1 MSGGPETVLILED
14 EPGVALLQ
22 RRRLERAGFRV
33 ESAETAEGAFELL
46 RQEEVALI
54 VLDYNLP
61 GINGLEFYEQLKAA
75 GQDIPV
81 IIVTGFSR
89 ESTIIEALRAGVRD
103 FVTKSMEYLDYLPEA
118 VERVLKQVHTEKQL
132 ALSEARLAGIIASA
146 KDAIIIVETDQRI
159 SLFNAAA
166 EEMFQCSSERA
177 LGQLLV
183 QFMPQRSTAAI
194 DVDQAAPAI
203 ETPSAGPAEACEMG
217 VRLDGSQFP
226 IEALVSRVEAA
237 GRNLFTVMV
246 RDITERRE
254 HLRMIRRAHEET
266 IHRLLAASAFRDHE
280 TGAHIQRTGLF
291 SEVLA
296 REAGWDSFRAEQLR
310 MAAPMHD
317 VGKIGIP
324 DAILRKP
331 GKLTDEEFEIMKTH
345 SLLGAEMLSG
355 SESDVMQLAQQIA
368 LSHHERWDGRGYPRG
383 LVGPAIPECA
393 RIVAIVDVYDALS
406 HDRVYRPAFSE
417 PDVISMMLEGD
428 GTHFDPHLLECFL
441 AVLPEI
447 RTISDAHP
455 DGSFSEVAMPVAYR
469 SPAGSTCLPI
479 ELPSNELHAGPI
491 SEGSGGVGAEPGVR
505 Q

>member
-1 MSGGPETVLILED
+1 MIGAGPETVLILED

-33 ESAETAEGAFELL
+33 EIAATDAAAFDVLQ
-46 RQEEVALI
+46 QEKVALI

-75 GQDIPV
+75 GRDVPV

-89 ESTIIEALRAGVRD
+89 ESTIIQALRAGVRD
-103 FVTKSMEYLDYLPEA
+103 FVTKSTEYLDYLPEA
-118 VERVLKQVHTEKQL
+118 VTRVLKQVHTEKEL

-146 KDAIIIVETDQRI
+146 KDAIIIVESDERI

-166 EEMFQCSSERA
+166 EEMFRCPSERA
-177 LGQLLV
+177 LGQPISK
-183 QFMPQRSTAAI
+183 FMPQRSAAAI
-194 DVDQAAPAI
+194 EVPHIAPDIDA
-203 ETPSAGPAEACEMG
+203 PSAQPVEACEMG
-217 VRLDGSQFP
+217 ARLDGSQFP

-266 IHRLLAASAFRDHE
+266 IHRLLAASTFRDHE
-280 TGAHIQRTGLF
+280 TGAHIRRTGLF

-296 REAGWDSFRAEQLR
+296 RVAGWDTLRAEQLR

-331 GKLTDEEFEIMKTH
+331 AKLTDEEFEIMKTH
-345 SLLGAEMLSG
+345 ALLGVEMLAG
-355 SESDVMQLAQQIA
+355 SESDVMQLAQEIA
-368 LSHHERWDGRGYPRG
+368 LSHHERWDGRGYPHG
-383 LVGPAIPECA
+383 LAGTAIPESA
-393 RIVAIVDVYDALS
+393 RILAIVDVYDALS

-417 PDVISMMLEGD
+417 PEVLSMMLEGN
-428 GTHFDPHLLECFL
+428 GTHFDPQLLECFL
-441 AVLPEI
+441 SVLPEI
-447 RTISDAHP
+447 RRLSDAHP
-455 DGSFSEVAMPVAYR
+455 DGAFGEGAMPVAQGT
-469 SPAGSTCLPI
+469 PVGSTCVPL
-479 ELPSNELHAGPI
+479 EA
-491 SEGSGGVGAEPGVR
+491 AK
-505 Q
+505 

>member
-1 MSGGPETVLILED
+1 MTTATPDTVLILED

-22 RRRLERAGFRV
+22 RRRLERAGYLV
-33 ESAETAEGAFELL
+33 ESTGTPDEALQIL
-46 RQEEVALI
+46 RQRDIALI

-75 GQDIPV
+75 GRDIPV
-81 IIVTGFSR
+81 VIVTGFGR
-89 ESTIIEALRAGVRD
+89 EATIIQALRAGVRD

-118 VERVLKQVHTEKQL
+118 VERVLRQVRTEKQL

-146 KDAIIIVETDQRI
+146 KDAIIIVEADQRI

-166 EEMFQCSSERA
+166 EEMFRCPSEAA
-177 LGQLLV
+177 LGQPLGK
-183 QFMPQRSTAAI
+183 FIPQRRPVAI
-194 DVDQAAPAI
+194 DLAQAALEI
-203 ETPSAGPAEACEMG
+203 DQPSAAPVEAYELG
-217 VRLDGSQFP
+217 IRLDGQKFP

-246 RDITERRE
+246 RDITERQE
-254 HLRMIRRAHEET
+254 HMGMIRRAHEET
-266 IHRLLAASAFRDHE
+266 IHRLLAASAFRDCE
-280 TGAHIQRTGLF
+280 TGAHIRRTGLF

-296 REAGWDSFRAEQLR
+296 RATGWHPRRAEQLG

-331 GKLTDEEFEIMKTH
+331 GKLTEEEFATMKTH
-345 SLLGAEMLSG
+345 SVLGAEMLAD

-368 LSHHERWDGRGYPRG
+368 LSHHERWDGRGYPEG
-383 LVGPAIPECA
+383 LAGPDISECA

-417 PDVISMMLEGD
+417 PEVLSMMLDGS

-441 AVLPEI
+441 SILPEI
-447 RTISDAHP
+447 RKISDDHP
-455 DGSFSEVAMPVAYR
+455 DSAFSGGAMPVAQSNSVGQTS
-469 SPAGSTCLPI
+469 SPLAGAI
-479 ELPSNELHAGPI
+479 
-491 SEGSGGVGAEPGVR
+491 
-505 Q
+505 